1 MSVNGLVK
9 WESLVKRLAGV
20 AERECSNRG
29 FAVMSVEILVDANGE
44 PAFWTEPRLTK
55 IEPRIG
61 AGVLMDRL
69 LKIITQNKLDI

>member
-1 MSVNGLVK
+1 MALVK

-20 AERECSNRG
+20 AERECAEKG
-29 FAVMSVEILVDANGE
+29 FAVMSIDILVDANGE

-61 AGVLMDRL
+61 AGVYLDRL
-69 LKIITQNKLDI
+69 IAIVSQHRQ